1 VYKLPGIY
9 IFYWAIALV
18 ENPLY
23 TIKLS
28 FNASGD
34 KAGKILSTTWLFKLA
49 CHRVLDRSKELL
61 DALIPSKIAW
71 IKTFYGEARDLIPN
85 KRYAY
90 GAIYLVYGIWESS
103 RRLGISYMDVELSDW
118 LMFQHYDREVGGN
131 VIRVLEDGSTLIT
144 TYSYD
149 GSKDRVLVEAKPNK
163 GYKELLKHVVNSKE
177 KYMPRV
183 IVRGYNVRDGELH
196 VSGEIHVVIDY
207 SFYLKHAMRYEEP
220 KGSLIGGVD
229 VNTDRINLAII
240 DEKGNL
246 RDRKTF
252 WFSET
257 TARGYPRRRAW
268 SVIGMKIHEMLR
280 YAYNHGVAVIALENP
295 EVLGYLKLAWIR
307 GGYRKHENYN
317 YRVSVFRSSVI
328 ERIAV
333 KAPLYGLSTKFVEP
347 MGTTSSREHGEVM
360 KRYGLDR
367 HTASAYI
374 IALRSI

>member
-1 VYKLPGIY
+1 
-9 IFYWAIALV
+9 LV

-34 KAGKILSTTWLFKLA
+34 RAKKILSTAWLFKLA
-49 CHRVLDRSKELL
+49 CHRVLSRSKELL
-61 DALIPSKIAW
+61 NALIPSKIAW
-71 IKTFYGEARDLIPN
+71 VKMFYSDARDLIPN

-90 GAIYLVYGIWESS
+90 GAVYLVYGIWESS
-103 RRLGISYMDVELSDW
+103 RRLKVDYRCVELSNW
-118 LMFQHYDREVGGN
+118 LMFQHYDREVDGN
-131 VIRVLEDGSTLIT
+131 VIRVLGDDTILVT

-149 GSKDRVLVEAKPNK
+149 SSKDRVLIKAKPNR
-163 GYKELLKHVVNSKE
+163 GHGELLKLVVESKE

-183 IVRGYNVRDGELH
+183 VVREYNIRNGKPY
-196 VSGEIHVVIDY
+196 VSGEIHVTISYD
-207 SFYLKHAMRYEEP
+207 FYLKHMTRHREP

-246 RDRKTF
+246 RDYKTF
-252 WFSET
+252 WFTEAVT
-257 TARGYPRRRAW
+257 RGYPRRKAW

-280 YAYNHGVAVIALENP
+280 YAYNHGVSTIALENP
-295 EVLGYLKLAWIR
+295 EVLSYLKLAWIR
-307 GGYRKHENYN
+307 NGDRKHENYN
-317 YRVSVFRSSVI
+317 YKKTIFRNSII
-328 ERIAV
+328 ERIAM
-333 KAPLYGLSTKFVEP
+333 KTPLYGLNTKFVDP
-347 MGTTSSREHGEVM
+347 KRTTSSREHNEIM
-360 KRYGLDR
+360 KRFGLDR